1 MKGVVK
7 FSELSNKVIGCAIE
21 VHQTLGPGLLESAY
35 QQCLHFELL
44 SNGLSVET
52 EKPLPV
58 IYKGVELDCGYR
70 MDIVVEN
77 EIIIELK
84 SIQKIEPVHEAQ
96 ILSYMK
102 LSGIK
107 YGFLMNFNSVLLKDG
122 LRSFVL

>member
-1 MKGVVK
+1 M
-7 FSELSNKVIGCAIE
+7 
-21 VHQTLGPGLLESAY
+21 
-35 QQCLHFELL
+35 
-44 SNGLSVET
+44 
-52 EKPLPV
+52 PV

-84 SIQKIEPVHEAQ
+84 SVQKIEPVHEAQ

-107 YGFLMNFNSVLLKDG
+107 YGFLMNFNSVLLKEG